1 MNLIQD
7 SLDLYFDDLS
17 LSLYLPFTQA
27 LSFLRSNGGLSKSG
41 FFLCLCCL
49 AKKMKLLNV
58 IHVY

>member
-7 SLDLYFDDLS
+7 SLDLYFDGLN

-27 LSFLRSNGGLSKSG
+27 LSFLQSNGGLSKSN
-41 FFLCLCCL
+41 FFLCLCYL